1 MWQDKEGTKPEICE
15 YVAKCVLKKY
25 IYEIKNKK
33 YIIIITIIKYIMI
46 ENENVNMYGQGHRL
60 KCTWTGA
67 RTRHRCSTLGESR
80 VRRGVRR
87 R

>member
-1 MWQDKEGTKPEICE
+1 M
-15 YVAKCVLKKY
+15 
-25 IYEIKNKK
+25 K
-33 YIIIITIIKYIMI
+33 YIIIIKNIMI

-80 VRRGVRR
+80 VTRGGEAEVRRGRDWI
-87 R
+87 